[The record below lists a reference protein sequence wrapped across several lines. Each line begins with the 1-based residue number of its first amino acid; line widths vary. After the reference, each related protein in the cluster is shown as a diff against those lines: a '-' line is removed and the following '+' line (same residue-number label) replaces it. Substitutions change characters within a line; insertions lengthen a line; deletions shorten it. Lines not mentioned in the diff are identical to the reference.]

1 MPISPSGLR
10 EAKAASLPASKT
22 ALLGALA
29 CALAP
34 ILAVYTLLFREMRN
48 APMFDDYQ
56 AIVSFALIFRQL
68 PNLGSKLLFIVAAQ
82 HDEYKLIFEHMIL
95 AAQLALT
102 GRISFTFLIVLG
114 NLLLLGILWLLWKHY
129 FAEEKNLARRI
140 LLFAPICYLIFQLNY
155 VENLDWAMCGM
166 QTVPVLLFTLAAL
179 HLVLKLDSRSI
190 ACACLCAFLACLSSA
205 NGFLIAPIGLFI
217 LLSAK
222 RRSQTPSWSSIVAWT
237 TTFFVA
243 LALYLY
249 RYIPITRAGFDPHVT
264 FPHKVFFFLAFLG
277 AAAEN
282 MRHFPV
288 RNGAVVLG
296 LVILATFLLSLR
308 TRFDRTNPF
317 AFYSCLWFLLSAA
330 AVTQGRAGLGMDI
343 SLSLRY
349 KIYSDLLLIFCY
361 GFGASFFG
369 RFTLLRNR
377 KQTLFAGALAATML
391 LSLSSDFFG
400 YKALHKRRVR
410 TAEGLTQFAA
420 DPTRNVPMISTNGE
434 AIVGG
439 EPEFA
444 RVVLNQALA
453 QGIYSLPPMR

>member
-1 MPISPSGLR
+1 MPLSPSGPR
-10 EAKAASLPASKT
+10 EAKAASLPSPKPSLIA
-22 ALLGALA
+22 ALA
-29 CALAP
+29 CALFP
-34 ILAVYTLLFREMRN
+34 IFAVYTLLFREMRN
-48 APMFDDYQ
+48 VPMFDDYQ

-68 PNLGSKLLFIVAAQ
+68 PSLGSKLLFILAAQ
-82 HDEYKLIFEHMIL
+82 HDEYKLIFEHLIL

-102 GRISFTFLIVLG
+102 GKISFTFLIVLG

-179 HLVLKLDSRSI
+179 HFILKLDSRSI
-190 ACACLCAFLACLSSA
+190 AIACLCAFLACLSSA
-205 NGFLIAPIGLFI
+205 NGFLIAPLGLFI

-222 RRSQTPSWSSIVAWT
+222 RRASTPGWSSILAWT

-243 LALYLY
+243 LAMYLY

-264 FPHKVFFFLAFLG
+264 FPHKVLFFLAFLG

-288 RNGAVVLG
+288 RHGAVVLG
-296 LVILATFLLSLR
+296 LVILAVFLLSVR

-349 KIYSDLLLIFCY
+349 KVYSDLLLIFCY
-361 GFGASFFG
+361 GYGASLSRHFVF
-369 RFTLLRNR
+369 LRKH
-377 KQTLFAGALAATML
+377 KQPLFACALATTML
-391 LSLSSDFFG
+391 LSVSSDLFG

-410 TAEGLTQFAA
+410 AAEGLNQFAS
-420 DPTRNVPMISTNGE
+420 DPARNVPMISTNGE
-434 AIVGG
+434 PILSG

-444 RVVLNQALA
+444 RVVLNQAVA
-453 QGIYSLPPMR
+453 QGIYSLPSLR